1 MWGWSH
7 VLVGGSKSS
16 RVCDAAGGEGDV
28 AGWSSLLLVTTM
40 VGFCCH
46 CLAAEGKVGLCVAER
61 VKGEQ
66 KGVKIC
72 LAS

>member
-1 MWGWSH
+1 MLLAWKET
-7 VLVGGSKSS
+7 LLF
-16 RVCDAAGGEGDV
+16 GERAVV
-28 AGWSSLLLVTTM
+28 AGWSSLLLVTVV

-46 CLAAEGKVGLCVAER
+46 CLAAKGKVGLCIAER